1 MDTFFNDRSMLDACA
16 NKEESSEP
24 ANYEIVG
31 EECHESRVVTLEYSP
46 SVDGLVD
53 QCSITY
59 TVIKSSSFE
68 ID

>member
-1 MDTFFNDRSMLDACA
+1 MLEHDDECCVQACRDMDTYRSMLDACA

-31 EECHESRVVTLEYSP
+31 EECQESRVVTLEYSP

-53 QCSITY
+53 QCSIT
-59 TVIKSSSFE
+59 
-68 ID
+68 

>member
-1 MDTFFNDRSMLDACA
+1 MDTYRSMLDACA

-31 EECHESRVVTLEYSP
+31 EECQESRVVTLEYSP

-53 QCSITY
+53 QCSIT
-59 TVIKSSSFE
+59 
-68 ID
+68 